1 MKSLL
6 IRKAKGWYN
15 LYDSKVGIGS
25 TQKALQGQKLSI
37 RNCNEIFGV
46 FDVEKL
52 AGEYATSTTF
62 IKKGEVPT
70 YKEIEDAEHIS
81 EIAFIEGFNKAMDLN
96 KDKVFTLEQVHKL
109 LRLVQITENRD
120 FWVYEDGKN
129 VLQIDAFISKHIE
142 EQTPTEIEVEVEMD
156 NGSDELYVFPV
167 PKLDEDGCLILKKIQ
182 Q

>member
-15 LYDSKVGIGS
+15 LYDSNVGIGS

-96 KDKVFTLEQVHKL
+96 KDNVFTLEHVHKL
-109 LRLVQITENRD
+109 LRLVHTLPNRELE
-120 FWVYEDGKN
+120 VYEDEKN
-129 VLQIDAFISKHIE
+129 QLQIDAFISKHIE
-142 EQTPTEIEVEVEMD
+142 ELTEYVEVEIEMD
-156 NGSDELYVFPV
+156 ICGDKVYAVPE